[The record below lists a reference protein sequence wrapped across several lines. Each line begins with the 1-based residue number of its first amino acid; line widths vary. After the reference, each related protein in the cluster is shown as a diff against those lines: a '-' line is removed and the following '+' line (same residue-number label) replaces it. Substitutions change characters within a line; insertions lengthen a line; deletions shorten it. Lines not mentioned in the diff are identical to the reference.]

1 MSGSTEA
8 TLSCSSAVEFSKL
21 SIFENILRLLSKLAA
36 GRAGEGATARRQ
48 GVYMDILDAAS
59 TEATLSCA
67 SAVEF
72 SKKSSKGFIDDN
84 LHKSLADA
92 HPTPL

>member
-8 TLSCSSAVEFSKL
+8 TLSCASVVEFSKL
-21 SIFENILRLLSKLAA
+21 SIFENINRLLSKLAA
-36 GRAGEGATARRQ
+36 GRAGEGASARRQ
-48 GVYMDILDAAS
+48 GVYRDILDASS
-59 TEATLSCA
+59 TGATLSCT
-67 SAVEF
+67 SVVEF
-72 SKKSSKGFIDDN
+72 SKKSSKDFIDDN